1 MFPLLSF
8 GQTNESFVKR
18 YSAKIPTTSS
28 STLITGTNTQS
39 TKSFTY
45 FDGFGNP
52 KQTVLKQGTVTGKD
66 LITPMVRDNFGRFSK
81 EYLPY
86 VESSGTQDGRYR
98 TNSVAI
104 TNQASYYSGLV
115 SDSYSYLE
123 KGFEASPLNRV
134 ILQASPGNSWRMGTG
149 KEIEIQRRANT
160 EDESVRVFFLDF
172 SGLPTTSRT
181 YVAGRLSVEATTDE
195 DNKKSIIY
203 KDVLGRVILKKVQDS
218 TSPSQ
223 DHTGWLCTYYVYD
236 YYGLLR
242 FVIPPLATH
251 ILNTKGWT
259 LSTNTTLIN
268 EQFFQYVYDGKGRM
282 TQKRIPGK
290 DVEYMLYDAQDRLVG
305 MQDGN
310 LRSANKWLVTKY
322 DALGRVVLT
331 GLQTDATSFSTLQN
345 TLNSGSNNATV
356 TSQSTVSGGW
366 PTTVTEVL
374 SINYYDNYD
383 FLTGLT
389 YSIAGISP
397 NPGFDSSNSPRVQG
411 LMTGSRVKNLENGQY
426 YLTAVFYDA
435 KGRTIQTISQH
446 HLSGTIRSSFRYN
459 FEGQVLN
466 SFVEN
471 SAPAL
476 IKVARSFTYHP
487 TGALNQITHSINGST
502 PVILSQSNYNDIGQ
516 MTSKVFPEAQSSDQ
530 LYTYNIRGWLKGIS
544 SNTLAVY
551 RQSLFYEN
559 TATSPAFNGNIS
571 RITFKGKGKAT
582 HTYDFDYDQSNRL
595 LSATHASTAIGE
607 SERYNLSGI
616 TYDQNGNLQTMTRKG
631 QRTSTTYDI
640 IDQLT
645 YNYASSTTFGGEYS
659 NKLIGVSDGMTAVSY
674 TSKDFKPNTG
684 TTPYAY
690 DQNGNQTSNKDK
702 QISLT
707 KFNYLNLPYEVNFN
721 SGGKITFG
729 YDANGNKV
737 TQKVY
742 SGTTLTKTVQYVG
755 EFVYLNGT
763 LDYLIHE
770 EGRVVFES
778 PDYGYEFHIKDH
790 LGNVRQV
797 LRKPTSQT
805 MMATMETENAET
817 EETEFMQIQESR
829 QLGHEHNVT
838 KGGNKVAWLNADR
851 GRILGPA
858 RIQEVVAGDSI
869 SLSVHGKYLDKKENK
884 ALAASFLS
892 LADKQKIIGNLG
904 EWASAQAQS
913 GTGNPIAM
921 LNFIDIIAGDLS
933 KKENPE
939 AYLMYALY
947 DKDSNRYEVGKKIL
961 TKSAANKHEE
971 LTEGLYIEEDG
982 YMEAFVVNESS
993 EDVWFDN
1000 FAVTVTSLVVQETHY
1015 DPWGLELTGLGH
1027 QEPGLKVNKYLY
1039 NGKELIEDAGLQY
1052 YDYGARMYDATI
1064 GRWGVVDRLTHKY
1077 LDFSPYN
1084 YVLNNPNRNIDPDGN
1099 DVIDKI
1105 NPNSAQG
1112 RALAK
1117 FVQSETGREFLAQ
1130 FAKAGDIVGGYR
1142 FETSGP
1148 LSKTITLEY
1157 FSNTTTYEGTTESS
1171 WVFNNRPFKM
1181 GNIYEGQAQSVAN
1194 SKFGLN
1200 FKINVSNMYDEER
1213 SLVTI
1218 GHETS
1223 QHVFRKIKKIYK
1235 IINDYKSG
1243 EYDKKSPTALQS
1255 DLNKLISPKLE
1266 HTEAR
1271 EGKNEMWNKFVDEV
1285 VYGSKNSK
1293 LIEIYDEWKK
1303 SNR

>member
-1 MFPLLSF
+1 MKSISKYTIAAFLIFPFLSF
-8 GQTNESFVKR
+8 AQTNESFVKR

-28 STLITGTNTQS
+28 STLISGTNLQS
-39 TKSFTY
+39 NKSFTY

-52 KQTVLKQGTVTGKD
+52 KQTVLKQASINSKD
-66 LITPMVRDNFGRFSK
+66 LITPLVRDNFGRFSR

-115 SDSYSYLE
+115 SDFYSYFE

-134 ILQASPGNSWRMGTG
+134 ILQASPGSSWRMGTG
-149 KEIEIQRRANT
+149 REIEIQRRANT
-160 EDESVRVFFLDF
+160 EDEAVRVFLLNA

-181 YVAGRLSVEATTDE
+181 YVAGRLSVETTTDE

-218 TSPSQ
+218 TSPSP
-223 DHTGWLCTYYVYD
+223 DHAGWLCTYYVYD
-236 YYGLLR
+236 SFGLLR

-259 LSTNTTLIN
+259 LSTNTSLIN
-268 EQFFQYVYDGKGRM
+268 EQYFQYTYDGKGRM

-290 DVEYMLYDAQDRLVG
+290 EVEYMLYDSQDRLVG
-305 MQDGN
+305 IQDGN
-310 LRSANKWLVTKY
+310 LRTSNKWMVTKY

-356 TSQSTVSGGW
+356 TSQSAVSGGW

-374 SINYYDNYD
+374 SINYYDTYD

-397 NPGFDSSNSPRVQG
+397 NPGFDNSNSFRVQG

-426 YLTAVFYDA
+426 YLTALFYDS
-435 KGRTIQTISQH
+435 KGRTIQTLSQH
-446 HLSGTIRSSFRYN
+446 QLSGTIRTSFRYN
-459 FEGQVLN
+459 FEDKVLN

-471 SAPAL
+471 SAPSL
-476 IKVARSFTYHP
+476 IKVARTFTYHP
-487 TGALNQITHSINGST
+487 TGALNQITHSINGSA
-502 PVILSQSNYNDIGQ
+502 PIVLSQSNYNDIGQ
-516 MTSKVFPEAQSSDQ
+516 LTSKVFPEAQTSDQ

-631 QRTSTTYDI
+631 QRTSTTYGI
-640 IDQLT
+640 VDQMT

-659 NKLIGVSDGMTAVSY
+659 NKLIGVSDGMSSIAY
-674 TSKDFKPNTG
+674 TSKDFKPNLG
-684 TTPYAY
+684 SASLYAY

-702 QISLT
+702 QISLI
-707 KFNYLNLPYEVNFN
+707 KYNHLNLPYEVNFT
-721 SGGKITFG
+721 SGSKLIFG
-729 YDANGNKV
+729 YDASGNKL

-742 SGTTLTKTVQYVG
+742 SGTTLTKTIQYVG
-755 EFVYLNGT
+755 EFVYLNGV
-763 LDYLIHE
+763 LDYMIHE

-797 LRKPTSQT
+797 LRKPTTQSV
-805 MMATMETENAET
+805 MATMESENAVL
-817 EETEFMQIQESR
+817 EESEFMQVQESR
-829 QLGHEHNVT
+829 QLAQEHNIT

-858 RIQEVVAGDSI
+858 RVQEVFAGDSI
-869 SLSVHGKYLDKKENK
+869 SLSVHGKYLEKKGNK
-884 ALAASFLS
+884 PLAASYLS
-892 LADKQKIIGNLG
+892 LSDKQNIIGNLG

-921 LNFIDIIAGDLS
+921 LNLIDIIAGDLS

-939 AYLMYALY
+939 AYMMYALY
-947 DKDSNRYEVGKKIL
+947 DKDSNRYEVGKKVL
-961 TKSAANKHEE
+961 SNNASNKHEE
-971 LTEGLYIEEDG
+971 LAEGLIIEEDG

-1015 DPWGLELTGLGH
+1015 DPWGLELTGLSF

-1052 YDYGARMYDATI
+1052 YDYGARMYDPTI
-1064 GRWGVVDRLTHKY
+1064 GRWGVVDPLADQMRRH
-1077 LDFSPYN
+1077 SPFN
-1084 YVLNNPNRNIDPDGN
+1084 YAFDNPIRFIDPDGMMPKN
-1099 DVIDKI
+1099 CCGPPSSEFVFYSEMEKSFGSIKNGIEGFFNSFKTEAGTKNTQKTGFILESSSSSGPMESGTEASDAIWFFNMDLLAEIGKSA
-1105 NPNSAQG
+1105 PNSGSAVMEKIAQG
-1112 RALAK
+1112 LASSSGLLEMK
-1117 FVQSETGREFLAQ
+1117 TIPGENANNQEDKNSTKSDTAIISTEYVQGELGISVNAEYT
-1130 FAKAGDIVGGYR
+1130 VGG
-1142 FETSGP
+1142 GD
-1148 LSKTITLEY
+1148 TI
-1157 FSNTTTYEGTTESS
+1157 
-1171 WVFNNRPFKM
+1171 K
-1181 GNIYEGQAQSVAN
+1181 A
-1194 SKFGLN
+1194 K
-1200 FKINVSNMYDEER
+1200 NVWHR
-1213 SLVTI
+1213 
-1218 GHETS
+1218 
-1223 QHVFRKIKKIYK
+1223 
-1235 IINDYKSG
+1235 
-1243 EYDKKSPTALQS
+1243 S
-1255 DLNKLISPKLE
+1255 DLGAQIRKYEKAKENKDE
-1266 HTEAR
+1266 
-1271 EGKNEMWNKFVDEV
+1271 KNN
-1285 VYGSKNSK
+1285 
-1293 LIEIYDEWKK
+1293 
-1303 SNR
+1303 